1 MKMKIY
7 VVLIL
12 MLRPGRPVLKL
23 AKGRIMLRQHL
34 DISGTNHMF
43 LTGNASVETIQQLLV
58 AAAALLNVTTMINLV

>member
-34 DISGTNHMF
+34 HTSGTKIKF
-43 LTGNASVETIQQLLV
+43 FTGNASVETIQQLLV

>member
-23 AKGRIMLRQHL
+23 AKGRIKLRQHL
-34 DISGTNHMF
+34 DISGTKIKF

>member
-12 MLRPGRPVLKL
+12 MLRPGRHVLKL
-23 AKGRIMLRQHL
+23 AKGRIMLLQHL
-34 DISGTNHMF
+34 HISGTKIMF
-43 LTGNASVETIQQLLV
+43 LTGNASVETIQQLM